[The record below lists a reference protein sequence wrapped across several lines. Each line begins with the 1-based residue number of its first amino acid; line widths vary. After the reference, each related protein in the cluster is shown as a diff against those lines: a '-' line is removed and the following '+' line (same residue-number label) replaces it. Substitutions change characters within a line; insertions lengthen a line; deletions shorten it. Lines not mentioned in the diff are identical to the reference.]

1 MNKNTL
7 LLISTDEEYNL
18 NIETRLALQLS
29 SSVGLEIIS
38 DPLYLEEYQKRPRKV
53 RLLIV
58 EEKSSGLIGPNLQ
71 AEKVLL
77 LSEETILKSDN
88 RISKFGGAQAIIRS
102 LPNDLIKSGMLSS
115 RKTHIID
122 VCSLSGGSGK
132 TAAAICLGIRL
143 AQGGK
148 KVLYIN
154 LETFQNYY
162 NLLGDDIKR
171 RYMSDKLIHA
181 IAINPH
187 MAADRAIEEMIHGQI
202 DMIPQ
207 LKGLTG
213 TYQITFTSLLA
224 LIDELAGRQIY
235 DYIIAEFP
243 QGLTTDI
250 QMRLFSSERIL
261 LTALQDKDSA
271 GRIEAFGDIMKTL
284 SGQLYITCTRYDCY
298 KENYI
303 KDISGKLGYP
313 ICEYIPNLDIYN
325 IDSLIGRGC
334 YKFTAAA
341 LG

>member
-1 MNKNTL
+1 MNKKTL

-18 NIETRLALQLS
+18 NIETKLALQLS
-29 SSVGLEIIS
+29 PSVGLEIIS
-38 DPLYLEEYQKRPRKV
+38 DPLYLEEYQNKPRKV
-53 RLLIV
+53 SLLIV
-58 EEKSSGLIGPNLQ
+58 EEKSTSLIGKNLQ
-71 AEKVLL
+71 ADKVLL

-102 LPNDLIKSGMLSS
+102 LPGDMIRSGMLSS

-143 AQGGK
+143 AQNGK

-162 NLLGDDIKR
+162 NLLSDDIKR
-171 RYMSDKLIHA
+171 RYMSDKLIHS

-187 MAADRAIEEMIHGQI
+187 MAADCALEEMIHGRI

-207 LKGLTG
+207 LRGLTG

-224 LIDELAGRQIY
+224 LIDEIAGRQIY

-243 QGLTTDI
+243 HGLTTDI
-250 QMRLFSSERIL
+250 QMRLFSSESIL
-261 LTALQDKDSA
+261 ITALQDEDSA
-271 GRIEAFGDIMKTL
+271 GRIKAFADIMKTL

-298 KENYI
+298 KENHI
-303 KDISGKLGYP
+303 KDITQKLGYP
-313 ICEYIPNLDIYN
+313 VCEYIPHLDTYN
-325 IDSLIGRGC
+325 IDSLIDSGC